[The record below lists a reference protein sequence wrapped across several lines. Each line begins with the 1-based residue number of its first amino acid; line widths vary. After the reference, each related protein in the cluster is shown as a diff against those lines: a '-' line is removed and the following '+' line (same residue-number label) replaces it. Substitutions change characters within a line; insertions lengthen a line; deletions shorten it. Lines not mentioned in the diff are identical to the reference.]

1 MKVPVFSAKYFDPS
15 DKLFKELRIG
25 GGDLTVTG
33 LISSSSSIKE
43 GAEEKSRTNL
53 DRNTVVNQRAE
64 EVGKSKGNPIVSI
77 LDEKIDGLLASLI
90 LRHSTLLTWFA
101 LIAFILGLISSLFN
115 LSTFRRKILDFFNI
129 NKKTTAKEVN
139 AFLVGLGGR
148 NLTVKDIDHIVE
160 LILGSTSLF
169 FEKRI

>member
-1 MKVPVFSAKYFDPS
+1 MPRKAGNLKVPVFSSKYFDPS

-33 LISSSSSIKE
+33 KVSSSSSMGK

-101 LIAFILGLISSLFN
+101 LIAFILVLFQ
-115 LSTFRRKILDFFNI
+115 
-129 NKKTTAKEVN
+129 VY
-139 AFLVGLGGR
+139 
-148 NLTVKDIDHIVE
+148 LT
-160 LILGSTSLF
+160 
-169 FEKRI
+169 